1 MPSEASPP
9 RALGLAL
16 VDVLRECTYRR
27 VTAQHSRTGRSSSAS
42 SRSFLL
48 VLLESRRQAE
58 AGIGVTKGVKRVK
71 RGKRVKGVRD
81 TVSRCAEAL
90 FLEML
95 V

>member
-1 MPSEASPP
+1 
-9 RALGLAL
+9 
-16 VDVLRECTYRR
+16 
-27 VTAQHSRTGRSSSAS
+27 
-42 SRSFLL
+42 

-58 AGIGVTKGVKRVK
+58 GGIGVTKGVKRGK

>member
-1 MPSEASPP
+1 
-9 RALGLAL
+9 
-16 VDVLRECTYRR
+16 
-27 VTAQHSRTGRSSSAS
+27 
-42 SRSFLL
+42 

-58 AGIGVTKGVKRVK
+58 GGIGVTKRVK

-90 FLEML
+90 FLDML